1 MKFYI
6 FSFIFYNNNG
16 DYMKKKIYLLS
27 FIFFIIDLI
36 SKICITNTKLSMP
49 YKIIKNFFYIDR
61 VTNTGGAFSL
71 FMGETVLLIIVAIL
85 VLIYI
90 DRRVIDDIK
99 TKLECIG
106 ISMTIGGILGN
117 LLDRVIYGK
126 ITDFLSFKFWS
137 YNFPVFNLA
146 DTFICMGILL
156 LLIEYLRTYKRGE
169 KNGN

>member
-1 MKFYI
+1 MKFYF

-16 DYMKKKIYLLS
+16 DYMKKKVYLLS

-36 SKICITNTKLSMP
+36 SKIYITNTKLSMP
-49 YKIIKNFFYIDR
+49 YKVIKNFFYIDR

-106 ISMTIGGILGN
+106 ISMTIGGIFGN

-126 ITDFLSFKFWS
+126 VTDFLSFKFGS

-146 DTFICMGILL
+146 DTFICIGILL
-156 LLIEYLRTYKRGE
+156 LLIEYIITYKRGE